1 MYSVDMSTL
10 QVTAPKLRPDG
21 KVESDPAN
29 PGQPLLE
36 TKNMTWEEFKTQFN
50 YFLSQTAALPP
61 SVRGVLAPRFIYY
74 QNPLNE
80 FTTYVLKV
88 SKMPGNSRY
97 MVDGIRQST
106 KQTGPADML
115 QRTYSDGIEDLI
127 EAIENKL
134 ANAGLTIGGRR
145 HRKSRRRR
153 SKSRRRN

>member
-1 MYSVDMSTL
+1 MYRVEMSTL

-36 TKNMTWEEFKTQFN
+36 TNNMTWEKFKTQFN

-61 SVRGVLAPRFIYY
+61 NVRGLLAPSFIYY
-74 QNPLNE
+74 EKQLNE
-80 FTTYVLKV
+80 LTTYVLKV
-88 SKMPGNSRY
+88 FKMPGNTRY
-97 MVDGIRQST
+97 GMDSIRQST
-106 KQTGPADML
+106 KETGPADML

-127 EAIENKL
+127 EAIENKM
-134 ANAGLTIGGRR
+134 ANSGLTIGGRR
-145 HRKSRRRR
+145 RRKSRRRR